1 MASGGGRVKKEVKDK
16 VTSVRF
22 TETQYKMLRRLAD
35 KRRWSISKTVQ
46 WLVDMT
52 FSDVAVYSKEDL
64 LWLDK

>member
-1 MASGGGRVKKEVKDK
+1 MKREVKDK

-46 WLVDMT
+46 WIVDMT
-52 FSDVAVYSKEDL
+52 LSDVALYSKEDL